1 MNKLRKVGL
10 TALAG
15 SLVAVSANA
24 VDLSVTGTSKLTYT
38 STGGTKANT
47 VSGNPW
53 GSANAVAMTGSGDVG
68 WATVTIK
75 RTIGDAFFNDADDA
89 NDSSSAWQKMDMGD
103 AGQIAFDSNGG
114 GLVGLGA
121 YDDLLPTAY
130 EEMWNGLGTGG
141 PGTGSVGSNNVWSYK
156 NTFMD
161 MITVGI
167 AHAAGG
173 NGGTGDNASSGSG
186 VTAKVTDMV
195 LQVKPIDGLTISG
208 GRSISD
214 NHANTRSD
222 DESHSVNI
230 VYATGPVTVGYRA
243 GTKKI
248 GSVADTATA
257 GTDLSIEA
265 YAISFNVNDELSVSY
280 GEQDITHHK
289 STATA
294 DVEETAESINVSY
307 TMGAMTIA
315 AQHGDASNASG
326 TSNLEDEN
334 TIIAMTLAF

>member
-38 STGGTKANT
+38 TTGGTGANQLT
-47 VSGNPW
+47 GNPW

-75 RTIGDAFFNDADDA
+75 RTIGDGFFDDTAAADA
-89 NDSSSAWQKMDMGD
+89 SSAWQKMNLGDMGE
-103 AGQIAFDSNGG
+103 IAFDSNGG

-141 PGTGSVGSNNVWSYK
+141 AGTGSVGSNNVWSYK
-156 NTFMD
+156 GTFMD

-173 NGGTGDNASSGSG
+173 NGGTGDNGSSGAG
-186 VTAKVTDMV
+186 VTAKITDMV

-214 NHANTRSD
+214 NMANTNPD

-265 YAISFNVNDELSVSY
+265 YAVSFNVNDELSISY

-289 STATA
+289 STGTA

-326 TSNLEDEN
+326 TSALDDEN

>member
-38 STGGTKANT
+38 TTGGTGANQLT
-47 VSGNPW
+47 GNPW

-75 RTIGDAFFNDADDA
+75 RTIGDGFFDDTAAADA
-89 NDSSSAWQKMDMGD
+89 SSAWQKMNMGDMGEL
-103 AGQIAFDSNGG
+103 AFDSNGG

-141 PGTGSVGSNNVWSYK
+141 AGTGSVGSNNVWSYK

-161 MITVGI
+161 MITIGV
-167 AHAAGG
+167 AY
-173 NGGTGDNASSGSG
+173 TKSSGSG
-186 VTAKVTDMV
+186 GTADNSASGSGNTSTTNDLVA
-195 LQVKPIDGLTISG
+195 QIKPIDGLTISG
-208 GRSISD
+208 GRSITD
-214 NHANTRSD
+214 RKDGTTLPD
-222 DESHSVNI
+222 DESASMNI
-230 VYATGPVTVGYRA
+230 VYATGPATLGYRA
-243 GTKKI
+243 GTKRV
-248 GSVADTATA
+248 GATDASAA

-265 YAISFNVNDELSVSY
+265 WAISFNVNDELSVSY

-289 STATA
+289 TTGTA
-294 DVEETAESINVSY
+294 DVEESASSMNISY
-307 TMGAMTIA
+307 TMGAMTLA
-315 AQHGDASNASG
+315 AQMGEASNASG
-326 TSNLEDEN
+326 TTNLDDEN

>member
-38 STGGTKANT
+38 STGGTAANT

-75 RTIGDAFFNDADDA
+75 RTIGDNFFNDADDA

-103 AGQIAFDSNGG
+103 AGVLAFDSNGG

-141 PGTGSVGSNNVWSYK
+141 AGTGSVGSNNVWSYK

-161 MITVGI
+161 MVTIGV
-167 AHAAGG
+167 AHTKGG
-173 NGGTGDNASSGSG
+173 NGGTGDNSSSGAG
-186 VTAKVTDMV
+186 ATGTTTDV
-195 LQVKPIDGLTISG
+195 VAQIKPIDGLTISG
-208 GRSISD
+208 GSSKSD
-214 NHANTRSD
+214 RKNGTTNPD
-222 DESHSVNI
+222 DESYSVNV
-230 VYATGPVTVGYRA
+230 VYATGPATLGYRA
-243 GTKKI
+243 GTKRN
-248 GSVADTATA
+248 GAADSSTA

-265 YAISFNVNDELSVSY
+265 WAVSFNVNDELSVSY

-289 STATA
+289 ITGTA
-294 DVEETAESINVSY
+294 DVEENATSFNISY
-307 TMGAMTIA
+307 TMGAMTLA
-315 AQHGDASNASG
+315 AQMGDSSNSSG
-326 TSNLEDEN
+326 TANLDDEN

>member
-24 VDLSVTGTSKLTYT
+24 VDLSISGTSKLTYT
-38 STGGTKANT
+38 TTGGTSTNQT
-47 VSGNPW
+47 TGNPW

-75 RTIGDAFFNDADDA
+75 RTIGDGFFDDTAAADA
-89 NDSSSAWQKMDMGD
+89 SSAWQKMNLGDMGE
-103 AGQIAFDSNGG
+103 IAFDSNGG

-121 YDDLLPTAY
+121 YDDLLPSAY

-141 PGTGSVGSNNVWSYK
+141 AGTGSVGSNNVWSYK

-161 MITVGI
+161 MVTIGV
-167 AHAAGG
+167 AHTKGG
-173 NGGTGDNASSGSG
+173 NGGTGDNSSSGAG
-186 VTAKVTDMV
+186 ATGTTTDLV
-195 LQVKPIDGLTISG
+195 AQIKPIDGLTVSG
-208 GRSISD
+208 GTSKSD
-214 NHANTRSD
+214 RKDGTTQPD
-222 DESHSVNI
+222 DESASVNI
-230 VYATGPVTVGYRA
+230 VYATGPATLGYRV
-243 GTKKI
+243 GTKRV
-248 GSVADTATA
+248 GTTDASAA

-265 YAISFNVNDELSVSY
+265 WAVSFNVNDELSVSY

-289 STATA
+289 TTGTA
-294 DVEETAESINVSY
+294 DVEENATSFNISY

-315 AQHGDASNASG
+315 AQMGDSSNSSG
-326 TSNLEDEN
+326 TANLDDEN